1 MVNQKWLVTF
11 MDLVE
16 TGHFTKTANNL
27 NMTQP
32 GVSQHIKKLETQLQ
46 SPLLNRYDK
55 QFELTRAGQ
64 LLHEYGVTNRALN
77 ITLKAK
83 IDFDD
88 PYQGACFI
96 ACSGALA
103 ADLYPDFID
112 YQARHSGLTV
122 HLEAA
127 PNQAIISAVLDNSV
141 HIGIVNQQIAHAQLT
156 QVQLG
161 NEPLLLVLPK
171 AYSNK
176 ELTFNNLN
184 KLGFINHPDG
194 FEFVDKVL
202 NLNRFSGYVGQDSL
216 VVSGYVNQLNQI
228 LLPVAQGIGYSVLPA
243 RAVKL
248 YGDSKKIYIAPLENQ
263 VNEPLYIIT
272 KRHYSL
278 ASRYDWFL
286 QRIKQRLR

>member
-27 NMTQP
+27 FMTQP

-46 SPLLNRYDK
+46 STLLNRYDK

-64 LLHEYGVTNRALN
+64 LLHEYGLTSLALN
-77 ITLKAK
+77 RQLKAQ
-83 IDFDD
+83 IEFDD
-88 PYQGACFI
+88 PYQGACLI

-103 ADLYPDFID
+103 ADLYPEFIA
-112 YQARHSGLTV
+112 YQALHRGLKI

-127 PNQAIISAVLDNSV
+127 PNRAIINGVLDNSM

-161 NEPLLLVLPK
+161 NEPLSLVLPK
-171 AYSNK
+171 CFEGK
-176 ELTFNNLN
+176 DLTFNNLN
-184 KLGFINHPDG
+184 ELGFINHLDG
-194 FEFVDKVL
+194 FEFVDKVF
-202 NLNRFSGYVGQDSL
+202 NLNALSGYAGQDSL
-216 VVSGYVNQLNQI
+216 MVSGYVNQLNQI
-228 LLPVAQGIGYSVLPA
+228 LLPVAKGIGYSVLPA

-248 YGDSKKIYIAPLENQ
+248 FGDSKKLYIAPLEKQ
-263 VNEPLYIIT
+263 LSEPLYIVT
-272 KRHYSL
+272 KRHFSL

-286 QRIKQRLR
+286 QQIKKRLS